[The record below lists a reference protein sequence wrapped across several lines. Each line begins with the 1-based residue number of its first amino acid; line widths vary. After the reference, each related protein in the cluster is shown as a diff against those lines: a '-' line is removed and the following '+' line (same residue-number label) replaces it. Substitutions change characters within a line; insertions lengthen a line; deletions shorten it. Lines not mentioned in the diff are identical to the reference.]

1 MRIRKT
7 LIAVLALAIA
17 IAFSPL
23 TELQAATFVSPDTK
37 VSSDNLTH
45 APIAKKKAKKKKG
58 KKKGKKAKSKAGK
71 CGTYMYYS
79 KKGKSASTLATR
91 SSLLREALSFPC
103 MTGNS
108 DGRSNRS
115 GRFV

>member
-1 MRIRKT
+1 MRIRKA

-37 VSSDNLTH
+37 VSSDNVTH
-45 APIAKKKAKKKKG
+45 QIAKKKGKKKKG
-58 KKKGKKAKSKAGK
+58 KKKGKKAKSKGPGK

-79 KKGKSASTLATR
+79 KKAKKCVDAR
-91 SSLLREALSFPC
+91 
-103 MTGNS
+103 NKK
-108 DGRSNRS
+108 
-115 GRFV
+115 